1 MTMKTRL
8 RKLYR
13 QLQQQLAVGMVTTV
27 VLAILSISG
36 SWPFVSYMT
45 LAALVYC
52 LVILGLWLWV
62 AIELHR

>member
-1 MTMKTRL
+1 MKARL

-36 SWPFVSYMT
+36 SRPFVSYMT

-52 LVILGLWLWV
+52 LVILV
-62 AIELHR
+62 